1 MKKIDERI
9 TIHDLRTIPSAE
21 ETKVIFDCVV
31 PPDCGLS
38 EQELKE
44 EISRFMSVK
53 FPDCRCIIS
62 FDSGYASIQKSS
74 DSEG

>member
-1 MKKIDERI
+1 M
-9 TIHDLRTIPSAE
+9 
-21 ETKVIFDCVV
+21 IFDCVV

-53 FPDCRCIIS
+53 FPECRCIIS